1 MLIHSVKVSNLGI
14 RNAEFAPIALC
25 LVFLHIHIHWH
36 GVYMGCSLLKSLSSE
51 RVDIPQDIPK
61 SSSVALY
68 QSAYASIS
76 MQFLYTD

>member
-1 MLIHSVKVSNLGI
+1 L
-14 RNAEFAPIALC
+14 P
-25 LVFLHIHIHWH
+25 
-36 GVYMGCSLLKSLSSE
+36 KSLSSE